1 MKPTIEVQVRD
12 TDLECRMFYGTE
24 HNCKVHLSQTRSW
37 VDTSWNFGTV
47 KVHLDEPTDPDLVD
61 GGYEGYVDVD
71 VYRLH
76 SDGYR
81 LDDGFQ
87 LHYGPGSNITIG
99 SVFEM
104 LGLTPIQTVLDL
116 E

>member
-12 TDLECRMFYGTE
+12 TDLGCRMLYGTE
-24 HNCKVHLSQTRSW
+24 HNRRVRLSQTRSW
-37 VDTSWNFGTV
+37 VNTSWNFGTV
-47 KVHLDEPTDPDLVD
+47 KVHLDEPMDPDLVD
-61 GGYEGYVDVD
+61 GGYEGDAEVE

-76 SDGYR
+76 TDGYR

-87 LHYGPGSNITIG
+87 IYYGPGNDKTIG
-99 SVFEM
+99 DLFDR
-104 LGLTPIQTVLDL
+104 LGLGPIQTVLEL